1 MWLWALPSGVSV
13 AGCHSG
19 WTGSFCRFQER
30 TFEKPRAR
38 TYLTWLNCSH
48 PSFGQFGKL
57 DLGSN
62 GTLELQFNFA
72 EHCTPVGLLW
82 RRFSWILGQR
92 RICRG
97 TAEFIF
103 RQIWWLEVLALN
115 SPLNPLQLRSFKLL
129 ISKSWRLPCATRC
142 FKTLGWDFVMRT
154 SNFAG
159 KAVSVLMKN
168 SKTRSFCWF
177 LMRLVS
183 FRLCKSHLFNVA
195 GSMSKQT
202 YVLFFFS
209 LSLYVSLFGLNKCRH
224 ILLVKQFPEVSAVQ
238 MQAWRLVVLV
248 TAVVWHDFA
257 AGVHARSFWL
267 VVPLLR
273 VQAWIWKKICWLS
286 ILPCKC
292 TIYEYI
298 ETTSFISFEYFMYF
312 ESILSVYT
320 YYITVYHIV
329 YTYQEMTIRIYTY
342 V

>member
-195 GSMSKQT
+195 GSKSKQT
-202 YVLFFFS
+202 YVFFFFS
-209 LSLYVSLFGLNKCRH
+209 LSLSLCL
-224 ILLVKQFPEVSAVQ
+224 
-238 MQAWRLVVLV
+238 
-248 TAVVWHDFA
+248 
-257 AGVHARSFWL
+257 SF
-267 VVPLLR
+267 R
-273 VQAWIWKKICWLS
+273 TK
-286 ILPCKC
+286 
-292 TIYEYI
+292 
-298 ETTSFISFEYFMYF
+298 
-312 ESILSVYT
+312 
-320 YYITVYHIV
+320 
-329 YTYQEMTIRIYTY
+329 
-342 V
+342 